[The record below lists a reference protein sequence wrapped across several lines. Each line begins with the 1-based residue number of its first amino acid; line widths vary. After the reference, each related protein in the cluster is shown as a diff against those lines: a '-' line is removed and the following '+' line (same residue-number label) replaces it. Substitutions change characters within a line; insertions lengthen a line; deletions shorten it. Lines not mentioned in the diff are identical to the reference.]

1 MIKIEVLCNLYSERI
16 SPPFAQMP
24 PKCIHGFKYEL
35 KIFVF
40 GFVLFF
46 VLVICFFVQRSSV
59 LSYTAFG
66 TPHRSVPTTAR

>member
-1 MIKIEVLCNLYSERI
+1 
-16 SPPFAQMP
+16 MP